1 MCSDK
6 KRKDAFGHLIY
17 VEIAWLLLWYIHAAG
32 MFAERLSGPIV
43 LVSWHHIDNSLTDCI
58 VFVKIDM
65 VK

>member
-32 MFAERLSGPIV
+32 RSAKKLWGPDV
-43 LVSWHHIDNSLTDCI
+43 LLTWHHIDISLTDCT